1 MVASRKEMMPL
12 WHFFFGELGSQLLL
26 LSLAQNSERNFRAVR
41 ESLKK
46 LSQLTRLN
54 ENLVV
59 QHFQNVI
66 LLNPTSSGR
75 AVRLNVIN
83 NQPEAFSQPEL
94 FTHDRWHL

>member
-1 MVASRKEMMPL
+1 MMSL
-12 WHFFFGELGSQLLL
+12 WHFFFGELGTQLLL
-26 LSLAQNSERNFRAVR
+26 LSFAQNSKRNFRAVR
-41 ESLKK
+41 EGLKK

-75 AVRLNVIN
+75 AVRLDVIN
-83 NQPEAFSQPEL
+83 NQSQAFSQPEL